1 MTKPQATHQYSL
13 LHLTEHLSA
22 DYKGD
27 PETLFTGVS
36 SLETANKHQV
46 SFLAKEK
53 DLSRISN
60 TASGAII
67 VPKNFSAKTTSALI
81 YVENP
86 YAAFARLSQLFS
98 AVTDQEIGIHE
109 TALLGNNCQIAA
121 AVSIAAGVIIGD
133 GVTLGSGVVIG
144 PGCVIGSGCSIGDA
158 TRLAARVTLYDRIV
172 IGDSCLL
179 HSGVVIGC
187 DGFGFA
193 PDNGQ
198 WIKIAH
204 VGSVIIGH
212 HVEIGANTTIDRGTM
227 DDTVIEDGV
236 ILDNQIQIAHNV
248 TIGENTA
255 IAACVGVAGSAKI
268 GKRCKISGAAVVLGH
283 LELCDD
289 VTITAMSLV
298 TKSIKEP
305 GVYSSGTPLQANRL
319 WHRSNARY
327 RQLDKLTQRVTD
339 LEKQKK

>member
-13 LHLTEHLSA
+13 LDLAGHVSA
-22 DYKGD
+22 AYKGD
-27 PETLFTGVS
+27 PDALFTGVS

-53 DLSRISN
+53 DVSRLKN
-60 TASGAII
+60 TSSGAII
-67 VPKNFSAKTTSALI
+67 VPKNCSAETTSALI
-81 YVENP
+81 YADNP

-98 AVTDQEIGIHE
+98 AVIDRKAGMHPTV
-109 TALLGNNCQIAA
+109 LLGDDCQIDAT
-121 AVSIAAGVIIGD
+121 VSIAAGVMIGD

-144 PGCVIGSGCSIGDA
+144 PGCVIGSGCCIGHG
-158 TRLAARVTLYDRIV
+158 TQLAARVTLYDSVV

-179 HSGVVIGC
+179 HSGVVIGS

-193 PDNGQ
+193 PDNDQ
-198 WIKIAH
+198 WVKIAH
-204 VGSVIIGH
+204 VGRVIIGH

-248 TIGENTA
+248 RIGENTA

-319 WHRSNARY
+319 WHRNNARY
-327 RQLDKLTQRVTD
+327 RQLDKLAQRVTD
-339 LEKQKK
+339 LEKQKQ